1 MPVQI
6 EHEGVTKTFY
16 TQEEVDAEV
25 KGLKVTNENLKS
37 EKAELK
43 AKADDAAE
51 QVRNA
56 QEEAAKAAGDKEAL
70 ERIHAEREAEAKA
83 RMNELT
89 GSIKTEKINN
99 AINDLVTELGAGGA
113 KNEDLRDLVKSRFS
127 IDYDLDSHKLK
138 VSGNGASSLDELKK
152 TIKESGR
159 YDAFLAGTGSKGG
172 HSNGATSTGAATKK
186 FNEYTSAELVKL
198 HRENPEEYE
207 RLRSTASHLQG
218 N

>member
-6 EHEGVTKTFY
+6 EHEGVIKTFY
-16 TQEEVDAEV
+16 TQEELDAEV

-43 AKADDAAE
+43 AKADEAAE

-127 IDYDLDSHKLK
+127 IDYDLDSHELK

-159 YDAFLAGTGSKGG
+159 YDAFLAGTGSTGG
-172 HSNGATSTGAATKK
+172 RSTGSTSTGAAIVNP
-186 FNEYTSAELVKL
+186 FEYTSAELVQIK
-198 HRENPEEYE
+198 RESPEEYE
-207 RLRSTASHLQG
+207 RLRSTASHL
-218 N
+218 

>member
-6 EHEGVTKTFY
+6 EHEGVIKTFY
-16 TQEEVDAEV
+16 TQEELDAEV

-43 AKADDAAE
+43 AKADEAAE

-127 IDYDLDSHKLK
+127 IDYDLDSHELK

-159 YDAFLAGTGSKGG
+159 YDAFLAGTGSTGG
-172 HSNGATSTGAATKK
+172 RSTGSTSTGAATKN
-186 FNEYTSAELVKL
+186 FNEYTSAELVQIK
-198 HRENPEEYE
+198 RESPEEYE
-207 RLRSTASHLQG
+207 RLRSTASHL
-218 N
+218 

>member
-43 AKADDAAE
+43 AKADEAAE

-127 IDYDLDSHKLK
+127 IDYDLDSHELK

-159 YDAFLAGTGSKGG
+159 YDAYLAGTGSTGG
-172 HSNGATSTGAATKK
+172 RSNGSTSTGAATKK
-186 FNEYTSAELVKL
+186 FEEHTPAELVQIR
-198 HRENPEEYE
+198 RENPEEYD
-207 RLRSTASHLQG
+207 RLRSTASHL
-218 N
+218 